1 MEILDYLR
9 TIGRRIWVLVLVPAI
24 AGFLPLAWFVLRPAQ
39 YAARATVIPTA
50 LVGGVRSN
58 QYRGSDADKYF
69 AANVAGTLKTN
80 KLVNQVAQETR
91 VPPGRVRGGLTVKQ
105 VNSSAFVEVTY
116 LTGKQKEA
124 VPVVRAAAGDTLHF
138 LFQSQ
143 YDLAKGAVDAAQKQA
158 DQADDGIN
166 AISRQ
171 TGGQTP
177 EVAYGALS
185 KGVPALQ
192 ATAARAKN
200 TAAGAQIQQQVD
212 AAEAQLAKLGGLQ
225 GQYLALSDVKRR
237 AVNLRRDAEQRE
249 REAAAQ
255 LAAADPGNA
264 LVIGK
269 AHRSL
274 PFGDVLQYAVGGAAG
289 GLFVAVGYL
298 LVREVW
304 DGVRRRPRRTEAVPA
319 TG

>member
-1 MEILDYLR
+1 MR
-9 TIGRRIWVLVLVPAI
+9 AGRE
-24 AGFLPLAWFVLRPAQ
+24 G
-39 YAARATVIPTA
+39 
-50 LVGGVRSN
+50 
-58 QYRGSDADKYF
+58 
-69 AANVAGTLKTN
+69 
-80 KLVNQVAQETR
+80 
-91 VPPGRVRGGLTVKQ
+91 
-105 VNSSAFVEVTY
+105 
-116 LTGKQKEA
+116 
-124 VPVVRAAAGDTLHF
+124 
-138 LFQSQ
+138 
-143 YDLAKGAVDAAQKQA
+143 
-158 DQADDGIN
+158 
-166 AISRQ
+166 
-171 TGGQTP
+171 
-177 EVAYGALS
+177 
-185 KGVPALQ
+185 
-192 ATAARAKN
+192 
-200 TAAGAQIQQQVD
+200 
-212 AAEAQLAKLGGLQ
+212 LAKLGGLQ